1 MTEEKMMERMMER
14 NKNPLEAWREILA
27 LFAEDDETVIKQK
40 KRVDRA
46 LKRAEK
52 KMREEG
58 IEIWD
63 GPEKDEYILESYPN
77 VKKMID
83 EATMELAYYC
93 KDNNDWDRF
102 EKMILSNSFAMQIT
116 FDYLFNIIPDERK
129 YSLTVNAYS
138 WGGAAKEG
146 VQNAIK
152 KLPEYGKPELPDD
165 TKWVPCS
172 RPQMSFFSIP
182 HLIWKSIS
190 QIPFHLHSVRRRR
203 THLSTEQG

>member
-63 GPEKDEYILESYPN
+63 GPDKDEYILDSYPN

-83 EATMELAYYC
+83 EATMEL
-93 KDNNDWDRF
+93 
-102 EKMILSNSFAMQIT
+102 
-116 FDYLFNIIPDERK
+116 
-129 YSLTVNAYS
+129 
-138 WGGAAKEG
+138 
-146 VQNAIK
+146 
-152 KLPEYGKPELPDD
+152 
-165 TKWVPCS
+165 
-172 RPQMSFFSIP
+172 
-182 HLIWKSIS
+182 
-190 QIPFHLHSVRRRR
+190 
-203 THLSTEQG
+203 